1 MKTRNIQQCHLSK
14 ARDFR
19 KCSFHLVSLVFA
31 VFGHAMECHPKNER
45 QRSTKKENWIS
56 SFLLA
61 PLQGKTIFN

>member
-1 MKTRNIQQCHLSK
+1 MKTRNIRQCHLSK

-19 KCSFHLVSLVFA
+19 KCSFHLVSLVSEFL
-31 VFGHAMECHPKNER
+31 VKKCHPKNER
-45 QRSTKKENWIS
+45 QRWTNKENWIS